1 MSDGTFEKWFTI
13 LTRHGSPW
21 PWQADLAADPTCRNR
36 LIRIPTGLG
45 KTGGVLAAWSY
56 HRLYRGDTGWP
67 RRLVWCLPMRV
78 LVESIDV
85 RLATSARLQAYR
97 DFVSLRGL

>member
-1 MSDGTFEKWFTI
+1 MSDQPFEEWFTA
-13 LTRHGSPW
+13 LTCHASAH
-21 PWQADLAADPTCRNR
+21 PWQSDLAADPTCRNR

-45 KTGGVLAAWSY
+45 KTEGVLAAWSY
-56 HRLYRGDTGWP
+56 YRLCRGDDSWP